1 MSIAGVRI
9 GTGRPLLRLSMSSRR
24 GEALTGILMASPWI
38 LGFLIFIVGPMII
51 SLYLSFTRWDLFTE
65 PRWIGLRNYD
75 QLIFRDAKFLLSLKV
90 TTIYAFVSVPLQV
103 SLGLVLATMLNQKIR
118 LLGFFRTVYYLP
130 SVIGGIAVAV
140 MFRWIFGTQFG
151 LINSML
157 ATIGIQGPSWLGDPD
172 LVLVS
177 FVLMSMWGAGAS
189 MLIYLGALQGIPT
202 ELYEAADVDGAG
214 TLAKFFRV
222 TVPMMT
228 PVIFFNMVMGIIT
241 ALQEFVLPFIMT
253 RGGPANSSTFLVLYL
268 YRNAFELFKMGYASA
283 IAWIIFIYI
292 MVLTIFIIRSSS
304 MWVYYEGSLK
314 GR

>member
-1 MSIAGVRI
+1 MSIADIRA
-9 GTGRPLLRLSMSSRR
+9 GTGRPLLRLSLSSRR
-24 GEALTGILMASPWI
+24 SEALTGILMASPWI
-38 LGFLIFIVGPMII
+38 LGFLIFVAGPMIV
-51 SLYLSFTRWDLFTE
+51 SLYLSFTRWDLFTA
-65 PRWIGLRNYD
+65 PRWIGLHNYE
-75 QLIFRDAKFLLSLKV
+75 QLIFRDARFLLSLKV

-103 SLGLVLATMLNQKIR
+103 SLGLVLATLLNQKIR
-118 LLGFFRTVYYLP
+118 YLGFFRTVYYLP

-157 ATIGIQGPSWLGDPD
+157 ASFGIQGPSWLGDPD

-177 FVLMSMWGAGAS
+177 FILMSMWGAGAS

-214 TLAKFFRV
+214 TLTRFFRV

-228 PVIFFNMVMGIIT
+228 PVIFFNMIMGIIG

-268 YRNAFELFKMGYASA
+268 YRNAFEIFKMGYASA
-283 IAWIIFIYI
+283 IAWVLFLYI

>member
-1 MSIAGVRI
+1 MSIADIRA
-9 GTGRPLLRLSMSSRR
+9 GTGRPLLRLSLSSRR
-24 GEALTGILMASPWI
+24 SEALTGILMASPWI
-38 LGFLIFIVGPMII
+38 LGFLIFVAGPMIV

-65 PRWIGLRNYD
+65 PRWIGLRNYE
-75 QLIFRDAKFLLSLKV
+75 QLIFRDARFLLSLKV

-103 SLGLVLATMLNQKIR
+103 SLGLVLATLLNQKIR
-118 LLGFFRTVYYLP
+118 YLGFFRTVYYLP

-157 ATIGIQGPSWLGDPD
+157 ASFGIQGPSWLGDPD

-177 FVLMSMWGAGAS
+177 FILMSMWGAGAS

-214 TLAKFFRV
+214 TLTRFFRV

-228 PVIFFNMVMGIIT
+228 PVIFFNMIMGIIG

-268 YRNAFELFKMGYASA
+268 YRNAFEIFKMGYASA
-283 IAWIIFIYI
+283 IAWVLFLYI

>member
-1 MSIAGVRI
+1 MSIADIRAS
-9 GTGRPLLRLSMSSRR
+9 TGRPLLRLSLSSRR
-24 GEALTGILMASPWI
+24 SEALTGILMASPWI
-38 LGFLIFIVGPMII
+38 LGFLIFVAGPMTV

-65 PRWIGLRNYD
+65 PRWIGLRNYE
-75 QLIFRDAKFLLSLKV
+75 QLIFRDARFLLSLKV

-103 SLGLVLATMLNQKIR
+103 SLGLVLATLLNQKIR
-118 LLGFFRTVYYLP
+118 YLGFFRTVYYLP

-157 ATIGIQGPSWLGDPD
+157 ASFGIQGPSWLGDPD

-177 FVLMSMWGAGAS
+177 FILMSMWGAGAS

-214 TLAKFFRV
+214 TLTRFFRV

-228 PVIFFNMVMGIIT
+228 PVIFFNMIMGIIG

-268 YRNAFELFKMGYASA
+268 YRNAFEIFKMGYASA
-283 IAWIIFIYI
+283 IAWVLFLYI

>member
-1 MSIAGVRI
+1 MGLVSARS
-9 GTGRPLLRLSMSSRR
+9 GTSRPLLRLSLSSRQS
-24 GEALTGILMASPWI
+24 EALTGILMASPWI
-38 LGFLIFIVGPMII
+38 LGFLIFIVGPMVI

-65 PRWIGLRNYD
+65 PRWIGLRNYE

-103 SLGLVLATMLNQKIR
+103 SLGLVLATLLNQKIR

-151 LINSML
+151 LINGML
-157 ATIGIQGPSWLGDPD
+157 ATVGIQGPSWLGDPD